1 MMEEPV
7 FVSNDQR
14 TFEIYPQIEM
24 RKVRF
29 DNRYGIEIAGDLY
42 LPEGFDEARGYP
54 AIVASHPH
62 GGTKEQAN
70 GLYAQEMA
78 TKGYVA
84 LAIDLSYGG
93 DSGGAH
99 RHLTTPE
106 GFVEDLHASVDFL
119 GTRPFVD
126 RERIGMIGICASGS
140 FAVAA
145 ASLDP
150 RVKALVTVSMYD
162 MGKAYRSGIGGSV
175 TLERR
180 KAILTELGE
189 TRWRQFETRETAYM
203 NTFPVS
209 VEETQQ
215 VYDVLDPV
223 NREFFTYYC
232 TKRGRTAANVGSIR
246 NDSLPALMNYFPFEN
261 LDLMEGRPMMFVM
274 GEKAFSQEFT
284 LDAYRRAPE
293 PKQLVEVPG
302 ANHVDLYDDKAKIPF
317 DKIAEFFDGALKR

>member
-1 MMEEPV
+1 MAEPV

-14 TFEIYPQIEM
+14 TFEVYPEIEM

-29 DNRYGIEIAGDLY
+29 DNRYGIELAADLY
-42 LPEGFDEARGYP
+42 LPEGFDEGKRYP

-62 GGTKEQAN
+62 GGVKEQGN

-99 RHLTTPE
+99 RHLSTPE
-106 GFVEDLHASVDFL
+106 GFVEDLHASVDYL

-126 RERIGMIGICASGS
+126 RERIGMIGICASGG

-162 MGKAYRSGIGGSV
+162 MGKAYRSGIAGSV
-175 TLERR
+175 TLEAR
-180 KAILTELGE
+180 KAMLQDLAEA
-189 TRWRQFETRETAYM
+189 RWRQRETGETAYM

-209 VEETQQ
+209 VEETQF
-215 VYDVLDPV
+215 VYDMLDPV

-232 TKRGRTAANVGSIR
+232 TSRGRTAANVGSIR
-246 NDSLPALMNYFPFEN
+246 NDSLPALMNFFPFEN
-261 LDLMEGRPMMFVM
+261 LDLMAGRPVMFVM
-274 GEKAFSQEFT
+274 GSEAFSQEFT
-284 LDAYRRAPE
+284 LDAYEKAAE
-293 PKQLVEVPG
+293 PKELVEVPG
-302 ANHVDLYDDKAKIPF
+302 ANHVALYDDKSLIPF
-317 DKIAEFFDGALKR
+317 EKIADFFGDALK